1 MKYDITKEPTRG
13 AKRTLND
20 FKNMMFM
27 LLSEKAFEEITVGE
41 LCRRANYP
49 RATFYNYFDDKF
61 DLLNYCWLSLTEE
74 IHLEDYHLLPHDET
88 LYIFFDR
95 IYDFSKNNESIIRSI
110 FVHNS
115 EVGYMFSSFRNFM
128 NSQMRSI
135 FRTCPDAEK
144 SIVPKEILADHYSNT
159 LMLIW
164 QWCTLKNQEYTKKQ
178 ALQYLEYLV
187 GKL

>member
-110 FVHNS
+110 F
-115 EVGYMFSSFRNFM
+115 
-128 NSQMRSI
+128 
-135 FRTCPDAEK
+135 RTCPDAEK

>member
-13 AKRTLND
+13 AKRTLDD

-88 LYIFFDR
+88 LYIFFNR

-110 FVHNS
+110 F
-115 EVGYMFSSFRNFM
+115 
-128 NSQMRSI
+128 
-135 FRTCPDAEK
+135 RTCPDAKK

-159 LMLIW
+159 LMLIC